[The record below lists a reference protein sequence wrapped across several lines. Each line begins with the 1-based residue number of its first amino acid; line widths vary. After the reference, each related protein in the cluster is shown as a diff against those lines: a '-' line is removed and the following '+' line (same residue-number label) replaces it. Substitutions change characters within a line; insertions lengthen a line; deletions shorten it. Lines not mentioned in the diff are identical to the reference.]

1 MKHLAQEKTGKNYKC
16 ETLDLSV
23 KCRRMK
29 VIVAKDDE
37 SVANNE
43 EFTCS
48 VWQQVDE
55 KENKYGG
62 SKISSRKF

>member
-1 MKHLAQEKTGKNYKC
+1 M
-16 ETLDLSV
+16 
-23 KCRRMK
+23 R
-29 VIVAKDDE
+29 VIVAKDEE

-55 KENKYGG
+55 KENEYGG
-62 SKISSRKF
+62 SKINSGKF

>member
-23 KCRRMK
+23 KCCRMK

-43 EFTCS
+43 
-48 VWQQVDE
+48 
-55 KENKYGG
+55 
-62 SKISSRKF
+62 

>member
-23 KCRRMK
+23 KCCRMK

-48 VWQQVDE
+48 VWQQRRVMSNE
-55 KENKYGG
+55 
-62 SKISSRKF
+62 SISSQYVI

>member
-1 MKHLAQEKTGKNYKC
+1 M
-16 ETLDLSV
+16 
-23 KCRRMK
+23 R

-62 SKISSRKF
+62 SKINSGKF